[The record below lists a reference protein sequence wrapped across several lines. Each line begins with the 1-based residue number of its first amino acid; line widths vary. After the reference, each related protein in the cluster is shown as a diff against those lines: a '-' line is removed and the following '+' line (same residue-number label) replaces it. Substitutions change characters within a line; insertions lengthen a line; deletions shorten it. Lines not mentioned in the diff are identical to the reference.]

1 MKKLTLALVLVP
13 GVLACAS
20 LTPQGADVKVYQAD
34 LAERD
39 AVAPPL
45 PEGCKRLGASGPIE
59 QQQED
64 REISDP
70 YRTERNRTAS
80 LGGNV
85 LYVQSYRF
93 MNLMKL
99 DCPVGDTSPG
109 CMDRSQSWY
118 RVKFESYACDAPA
131 LQALAEAPPPAS
143 PSVFRFELVKKTPRS
158 TASSASA
165 APVAAATTPVPA
177 RAPAPAVPSSDAA
190 ALKAQVL
197 ALMREDVGA
206 DVIRLYVRSHPLAA
220 PLTAEEIIDWKK
232 AGIAETVIE
241 ATFSR

>member
-1 MKKLTLALVLVP
+1 MKRPTLALVLVP

-20 LTPQGADVKVYQAD
+20 LTPQAADVKVYQAE
-34 LAERD
+34 LPERD
-39 AVAPPL
+39 AAAPAL
-45 PEGCKRLGASGPIE
+45 PGGCKRLGGSGPID

-70 YRTERNRTAS
+70 YRTERSRTAS

-131 LQALAEAPPPAS
+131 LQALAEAPLPSS
-143 PSVFRFELVKKTPRS
+143 PGVFRFELTKRTP
-158 TASSASA
+158 TSSSPA
-165 APVAAATTPVPA
+165 APVAAAPTP
-177 RAPAPAVPSSDAA
+177 APAPRATADAA
-190 ALKAQVL
+190 ALKSQVL
-197 ALMREDVGA
+197 ALMQEGVGA

-220 PLTAEEIIDWKK
+220 PLTADEIIDWKK
-232 AGIAETVIE
+232 SGIAETIIE
-241 ATFSR
+241 ATFR

>member
-1 MKKLTLALVLVP
+1 MKKVALALVLVP

-20 LTPQGADVKVYQAD
+20 LTPRGARRQG
-34 LAERD
+34 
-39 AVAPPL
+39 L
-45 PEGCKRLGASGPIE
+45 PGGARRAATPSRRRFPTAAGCSETSGPID

-93 MNLMKL
+93 KNLMKI

-118 RVKFESYACDAPA
+118 GSRSGPTRATRRRS
-131 LQALAEAPPPAS
+131 QALADAPLPSS
-143 PSVFRFELVKKTPRS
+143 PGVFRFELVKKTPKPTPAQLPRRRS
-158 TASSASA
+158 
-165 APVAAATTPVPA
+165 PPQRPP
-177 RAPAPAVPSSDAA
+177 APAPTPAPPCAAPQAA
-190 ALKAQVL
+190 ALKAKVL
-197 ALMREDVGA
+197 ELMQEGVGT
-206 DVIRLYVRSHPLAA
+206 DVIARTFARIRSP
-220 PLTAEEIIDWKK
+220 
-232 AGIAETVIE
+232 
-241 ATFSR
+241 RR

>member
-1 MKKLTLALVLVP
+1 MKKPTLALVLVP

-20 LTPQGADVKVYQAD
+20 LTSTSQGADVKVYQAD

-39 AVAPPL
+39 AAAPPL
-45 PEGCKRLGASGPIE
+45 PEGCRRLGASGPIE

-70 YRTERNRTAS
+70 YRTERSRTAS

-93 MNLMKL
+93 MNLMKI

-118 RVKFESYACDAPA
+118 RVTFESYACNAPA

-143 PSVFRFELVKKTPRS
+143 PSVFRFELVKKTPKPES
-158 TASSASA
+158 SA
-165 APVAAATTPVPA
+165 APATPASPAAAVTPVPA
-177 RAPAPAVPSSDAA
+177 PAPDAA

-197 ALMREDVGA
+197 ALMQEGVGA
-206 DVIRLYVRSHPLAA
+206 DVIRLYVRSHALAA
-220 PLTAEEIIDWKK
+220 PLTADEIIDWKRS
-232 AGIAETVIE
+232 GIAETIIE
-241 ATFSR
+241 ATFR

>member
-1 MKKLTLALVLVP
+1 MKRPTLALVLVP
-13 GVLACAS
+13 GVLACAA
-20 LTPQGADVKVYQAD
+20 LTPQGADVKVYQAE

-39 AVAPPL
+39 AVAPAL
-45 PEGCKRLGASGPIE
+45 PEGCKLLGGSGPID

-118 RVKFESYACDAPA
+118 RVKFESYACNAPA

-143 PSVFRFELVKKTPRS
+143 PSVFRIDLAKKKP
-158 TASSASA
+158 APAAPA
-165 APVAAATTPVPA
+165 APVAAAP
-177 RAPAPAVPSSDAA
+177 APAPATSAPARDAA
-190 ALKAQVL
+190 ELKAQVL
-197 ALMREDVGA
+197 ALMQEGVGA
-206 DVIRLYVRSHPLAA
+206 DVVRLYVRSHPLAA
-220 PLTAEEIIDWKK
+220 PLTADEIIDWKRS
-232 AGIAETVIE
+232 GIAETIIE
-241 ATFSR
+241 ATFAP

>member
-1 MKKLTLALVLVP
+1 MKRLTLALVFVP
-13 GVLACAS
+13 AVLACAS
-20 LTPQGADVKVYQAD
+20 LTSQGAQVKVYQAE

-39 AVAPPL
+39 AVAPAL
-45 PEGCKRLGASGPIE
+45 PDGCKRLGGSGPIE

-70 YRTERNRTAS
+70 YLTERNRTGS

-93 MNLMKL
+93 RNLAKL

-118 RVKFESYACDAPA
+118 RVSFESYACDAPA
-131 LQALAEAPPPAS
+131 LQALAEAPLPSS
-143 PSVFRFELVKKTPRS
+143 PSVFRFELVKKTKTPPPV
-158 TASSASA
+158 APA
-165 APVAAATTPVPA
+165 AAVAAAPT
-177 RAPAPAVPSSDAA
+177 PAPMRPPNAASPSSNAA

-197 ALMREDVGA
+197 ALMQEGVGA

-220 PLTAEEIIDWKK
+220 PLTADEIIDWKRS
-232 AGIAETVIE
+232 GISDTIIE

>member
-1 MKKLTLALVLVP
+1 MKKPTLALVLVP

-20 LTPQGADVKVYQAD
+20 LTPQAADVKVYQAE
-34 LAERD
+34 LPERD
-39 AVAPPL
+39 SVAPAL
-45 PEGCKRLGASGPIE
+45 PGGCKPLGGSGPID

-64 REISDP
+64 REIGDP
-70 YRTERNRTAS
+70 YRTERSRTAS

-118 RVKFESYACDAPA
+118 RVKFESYACDGPA
-131 LQALAEAPPPAS
+131 LQALAEAPPPS
-143 PSVFRFELVKKTPRS
+143 TPGVFRFELAKK
-158 TASSASA
+158 SSRPSPPA
-165 APVAAATTPVPA
+165 APAAAAPTPT
-177 RAPAPAVPSSDAA
+177 APPPDAA
-190 ALKAQVL
+190 ALKSQVL
-197 ALMREDVGA
+197 ALMQEGVGA

-220 PLTAEEIIDWKK
+220 PLTADEIIDWKK
-232 AGIAETVIE
+232 SGIAETIIE
-241 ATFSR
+241 ATFH

>member
-1 MKKLTLALVLVP
+1 MKIPTLALVLVP

-20 LTPQGADVKVYQAD
+20 LTPQAADVKVYQAE
-34 LAERD
+34 LPERD
-39 AVAPPL
+39 AVAPAL
-45 PEGCKRLGASGPIE
+45 PGGCKRLGGSGPID

-70 YRTERNRTAS
+70 YRTERSRTAS

-131 LQALAEAPPPAS
+131 LQALAEAPPPS
-143 PSVFRFELVKKTPRS
+143 TPGVFRFELAKK
-158 TASSASA
+158 SSKPSAPAAPAAAA
-165 APVAAATTPVPA
+165 APVAAAPTPAAPG
-177 RAPAPAVPSSDAA
+177 APAPDAA
-190 ALKAQVL
+190 ALKSQVL
-197 ALMREDVGA
+197 ALMQEGVGA

-220 PLTAEEIIDWKK
+220 PLTADEIIDWKK
-232 AGIAETVIE
+232 SGIAETIIE
-241 ATFSR
+241 ATFR